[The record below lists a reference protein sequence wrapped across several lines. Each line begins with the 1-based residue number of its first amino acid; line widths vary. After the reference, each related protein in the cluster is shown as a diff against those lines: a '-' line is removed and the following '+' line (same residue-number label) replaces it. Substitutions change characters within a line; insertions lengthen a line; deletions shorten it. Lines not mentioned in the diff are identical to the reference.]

1 MRLDFTKRPLILA
14 VLATGIAAC
23 DNSLTQPRGL
33 DVSNAASDRAPA
45 RPQPTRPQPT
55 RPQTPDT
62 ATRHR
67 CRADNELTEREIAEI
82 RALYNAYQDEI
93 ADDLRL
99 IAKVEQEAREAA
111 AAGASRDKVAAILA
125 RADEAKKHVAEATE
139 RLRAAIS
146 EILHDD
152 EPPCFVD
159 ISATGALSS

>member
-14 VLATGIAAC
+14 VLAAGIAGC

-33 DVSNAASDRAPA
+33 DASNAASDRTPA
-45 RPQPTRPQPT
+45 RPQPT

-62 ATRHR
+62 ATRRR

-111 AAGASRDKVAAILA
+111 AAGASREKIAAILA

-152 EPPCFVD
+152 EPPCFVL
-159 ISATGALSS
+159 INPTGSLSS

>member
-1 MRLDFTKRPLILA
+1 MRIDFTKRPLILA

-33 DVSNAASDRAPA
+33 DTSSAASDRTPA
-45 RPQPTRPQPT
+45 RPQPT

-62 ATRHR
+62 ATRRR

-82 RALYNAYQDEI
+82 RALYNAYQEEI

-111 AAGASRDKVAAILA
+111 AAGASREKIAAILA
-125 RADEAKKHVAEATE
+125 RADEAKKHVAEATA

-152 EPPCFVD
+152 EPPCFVL
-159 ISATGALSS
+159 INQTGSLSS